1 MPIYLFSLIFVHQ
14 IKIVMATEALLRE
27 FNSLPA
33 NLQAQV
39 IDFILFLKNS
49 KGLPKP
55 HEPGKAPERK
65 TPKAGFGKYK
75 IILSADFDEPLEEF
89 KEYV

>member
-1 MPIYLFSLIFVHQ
+1 
-14 IKIVMATEALLRE
+14 MATEALLRE

-49 KGLPKP
+49 KGLPKL
-55 HEPGKAPERK
+55 HEPGNV
-65 TPKAGFGKYK
+65 Y
-75 IILSADFDEPLEEF
+75 
-89 KEYV
+89 

>member
-1 MPIYLFSLIFVHQ
+1 
-14 IKIVMATEALLRE
+14 MATEALLRE

-49 KGLPKP
+49 KGLTKPPETGETPK
-55 HEPGKAPERK
+55 RK

-75 IILSADFDEPLEEF
+75 IAMRADFDEQPEI
-89 KEYV
+89 

>member
-1 MPIYLFSLIFVHQ
+1 
-14 IKIVMATEALLRE
+14 MATEALLQE

-39 IDFILFLKNS
+39 IDFILFLKNT
-49 KGLPKP
+49 KGLSKP
-55 HEPGKAPERK
+55 HESGKAPMHK

-75 IILSADFDEPLEEF
+75 ITMSADFDEPLEEF
-89 KEYV
+89 KEYM

>member
-1 MPIYLFSLIFVHQ
+1 
-14 IKIVMATEALLRE
+14 MATEALLRE